1 MTPEQWSAALALFA
15 AIVVALASF
24 RQWWWITVDG
34 GMPLKPW
41 ARAMLI
47 VVVVLLVGALAA
59 LLVGA
64 LD

>member
-1 MTPEQWSAALALFA
+1 MTSEQWSAALALLA
-15 AIVVALASF
+15 AIVIALASF
-24 RQWWWITVDG
+24 RQWWTIGVNG

-47 VVVVLLVGALAA
+47 VVVALLIGALAA
-59 LLVGA
+59 LLFGV